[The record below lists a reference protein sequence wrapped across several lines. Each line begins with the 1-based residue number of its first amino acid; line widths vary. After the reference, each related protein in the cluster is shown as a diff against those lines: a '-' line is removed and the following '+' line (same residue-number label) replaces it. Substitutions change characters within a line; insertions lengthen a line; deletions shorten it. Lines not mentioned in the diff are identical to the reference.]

1 MRPFLHIGYH
11 KTGSTWL
18 GRHVFADRAAGFS
31 VAVRPREL
39 HSDFVAVN
47 PFGFAPEPVAERFE
61 PRLREARN
69 QGLVPVLSHERLS
82 GNPHSGGHDSKSI
95 ADRLAAA
102 FPDARVLIV
111 IREQRSMLVSLYK
124 QYVKRGG
131 AASLSRYVGMPPA
144 RGPIPAFRF
153 DFLEYHRLVSH
164 YRDLFGAANV
174 LVLTYELLRS
184 DPHDFLGR
192 LGAFASA
199 PATEAEV
206 RLENASP
213 SALSL
218 GLKRHANRYFVRDA
232 LNPSPPLAFD
242 GANEH
247 LLRLCRAADAQA
259 PEALRERREQEW
271 RQRAESEIGGRYSE
285 SNALTAHLTNTDL
298 AALGYNCG

>member
-1 MRPFLHIGYH
+1 MRSLLHIGYH

-31 VAVRPREL
+31 VAARPREL
-39 HSDFVAVN
+39 HSAFVAVN
-47 PFGFAPEPVAERFE
+47 PFDFAPGPIAERLE
-61 PRLREARN
+61 PGLREARD

-82 GNPHSGGHDSKSI
+82 GNPHSGGYDSRSV

-102 FPDARVLIV
+102 LPNAKVLIV

-131 AASLSRYVGMPPA
+131 AASFERYVGTPPA
-144 RGPIPAFRF
+144 RGPVPAFRF
-153 DFLEYHRLVSH
+153 DFLEYHRLINH
-164 YRDLFGAANV
+164 YQDLFGAANV

-184 DPHDFLGR
+184 DPQAFLGR
-192 LGAFASA
+192 LGTFAGA

-213 SALSL
+213 SAFSL

-242 GANEH
+242 GANEL
-247 LLRLCRAADAQA
+247 LLRLCRAADARTT
-259 PEALRERREQEW
+259 REGRDRREQEW
-271 RQRAESEIGGRYSE
+271 RRRAESEIGAHYAE
-285 SNALTAHLTNTDL
+285 SNALTARLIDTDL
-298 AALGYNCG
+298 AALGYDGG